1 MISKISLSCVP
12 AKIRSAFQQTLRMD
26 RPETRTQR
34 VYIRAAVD
42 KHLNQHQRITEAG
55 ECPLV
60 SIQTFVS
67 VLHLPQVNL
76 GDGFEVHVP
85 ESDAAVSPSCGKS
98 FFTGMHAEDP
108 SLEQTRHCF
117 DIVDIDVTLKTET
130 LTIQMQL

>member
-1 MISKISLSCVP
+1 
-12 AKIRSAFQQTLRMD
+12 MD
-26 RPETRTQR
+26 RPETRTRR
-34 VYIRAAVD
+34 VYVRAAVD

-60 SIQTFVS
+60 SIPSQTFVS

-85 ESDAAVSPSCGKS
+85 ESDAAVSSSCGKS

-108 SLEQTRHCF
+108 SLEKTRQLL
-117 DIVDIDVTLKTET
+117 TL
-130 LTIQMQL
+130 MSH